1 MKRTVFALLALV
13 CGTSLGSGWEISA
26 QAQELSPEELARRT
40 IERRAVEAA
49 IWGMPIVAFD
59 AMRQAFLRDAGAKY
73 NDIVYWSKP
82 ADWRLQ
88 VTTPNASSYYVYIA
102 INTKDGPLVLDL
114 PPAVGAGLFGSMNDA
129 WQAPQADV
137 GLAGED
143 QGKGGKYLLLSPGY
157 NQAVPAGYIPVRFGT
172 YNGYS
177 ILRAIPA
184 TSSAEDVA
192 KALDLVKKTRV
203 YPLAQAAN
211 PPPQRHID
219 MAGKLFAGI
228 AAFDDRFYD
237 SLAAIVN
244 EEPVQTRDFAVMGQL
259 RSLGIEK
266 GKEFK
271 PDAATREILKK
282 AIVEAHAG
290 FMQFMTALPSFAPG
304 AHWSFPGTPVGPETG
319 FVFEH
324 ADRLEVD
331 ERAALF
337 FFGCA
342 PPKKPGA
349 ATFYLLG
356 AKDANAAPL
365 QGGKTYR
372 LRVPPDVPAKQF
384 WAVTVYDLE
393 TAAFFHDAPRV
404 ELNFYQEMQK
414 NADGSVDV
422 FFGPSAPAG
431 KEANWVYTAPGKQ
444 WVSLFRFYGPEKA
457 VFEKTWVLGDLQE
470 VR

>member
-1 MKRTVFALLALV
+1 MAA
-13 CGTSLGSGWEISA
+13 SA
-26 QAQELSPEELARRT
+26 YAQNFSPEDLNRRA

-59 AMRQAFLRDAGAKY
+59 AMRQAFLRDAGGNY
-73 NDIVYWSKP
+73 NDVVYWSKP

-88 VTTPNASSYYVYIA
+88 VTTPNASSYYVFIA
-102 INTKDGPLVLDL
+102 INTKNGPLVLDL

-129 WQAPQADV
+129 WQAPMADV
-137 GLAGED
+137 GPAGED
-143 QGKGGKYLLLSPGY
+143 QGKGGRYLLLPPGHSE
-157 NQAVPAGYIPVRFGT
+157 AVPVGYFPVRFKT

-177 ILRAIPA
+177 ILRAISA

-192 KALDLVKKTRV
+192 KALDLVKQTRV

-219 MAGKLFAGI
+219 MAGKLFDGI
-228 AAFDDRFYD
+228 AVFDDRFYD
-237 SLAAIVN
+237 SLAAMVN
-244 EEPVQTRDFAVMGQL
+244 EEPVQTRDLAVMGQL

-282 AIVEAHAG
+282 AIAEAHAR
-290 FMQFMTALPSFAPG
+290 FMHFMTALPSFAPG
-304 AHWSFPGTPVGPETG
+304 SHWTFPGTPVGPETA

-324 ADRLEVD
+324 ADRLEID
-331 ERAALF
+331 ERAAAF

-342 PPKKPGA
+342 PPKELGA

-356 AKDANAAPL
+356 SKDANAAPL
-365 QGGKTYR
+365 QGDKTYR
-372 LRVPPDVPAKQF
+372 LRVPPNVPAKQF

-393 TAAFFHDAPRV
+393 TAAFFRDAPRV
-404 ELNFYQEMQK
+404 ELNSYQQTQK

-422 FFGPSAPAG
+422 FFGPTAPAG
-431 KEANWVYTAPGKQ
+431 KETNWVYTAAGKQ
-444 WVSLFRFYGPEKA
+444 WVSIFRFYGPEKA
-457 VFEKTWVLGDLQE
+457 VFEKTWLRGDLE
-470 VR
+470 ELK